1 MKKVHLTESQEKQ
14 FEHMLMVSILKT
26 LKSEG
31 LLTDVQ
37 LMKAIAKIE
46 SENSCPPDKNA
57 V

>member
-37 LMKAIAKIE
+37 LMNAIAKIE
-46 SENSCPPDKNA
+46 SENSYPPDKNA